1 MSETDDSPQGA
12 PHEYVRF
19 DTEAAFQA
27 CVDRLLASPGRE
39 LRIFDP
45 DLSAFKANS
54 PERIEAL
61 HAFLAASR
69 TRRIQIVLHET
80 DHVTRYCPRLIRLL
94 AQFTH
99 AIQINR
105 TYEEIRELT
114 DSFVVLDKHHYVRR
128 PVARFFRGAAGI
140 NDESQAL
147 IMRNRFTEI
156 WAASYP
162 GVSASTLGL

>member
-1 MSETDDSPQGA
+1 MSETDDTPQDA

-19 DTEAAFQA
+19 DTEADFQT
-27 CVDRLLASPGRE
+27 CVDRLLATPGRE

-45 DLSAFKANS
+45 DLSAFKVNS
-54 PERIEAL
+54 PGRVDAL
-61 HAFLAASR
+61 REFLAGSR
-69 TRRIQIVLHET
+69 TRRVQIVVHDTE
-80 DHVTRYCPRLIRLL
+80 HITRHSPRLMRLL

-99 AIQINR
+99 AMQINR
-105 TYEEIRELT
+105 THEEIRELT
-114 DSFVVLDKHHYVRR
+114 DSFVVLDKYHYVRR
-128 PVARFFRGAAGI
+128 PVARFFRGAAGL

-147 IMRNRFTEI
+147 IMRTRFSEI